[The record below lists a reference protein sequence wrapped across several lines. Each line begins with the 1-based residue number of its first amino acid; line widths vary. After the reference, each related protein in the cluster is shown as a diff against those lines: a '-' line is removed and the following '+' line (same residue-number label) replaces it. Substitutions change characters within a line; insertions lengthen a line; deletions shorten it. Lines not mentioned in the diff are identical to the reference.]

1 MFLHIKYKIKIDVGD
16 WIKIFTSIR
25 ILNKKVRRKVIKSK
39 KCTKKKNLF
48 TAKCNG
54 KMQALQ

>member
-39 KCTKKKNLF
+39 KCTKKKKLVYS
-48 TAKCNG
+48 
-54 KMQALQ
+54 